1 MSRCS
6 AGNLRRLCR
15 AEIQGVS
22 LRKLSAKDLP
32 LPLPITR
39 FQRRKFR
46 RDPALSMPHYTSRYR
61 LRDLP
66 PAYVHSY
73 IQDFRRS
80 PDKYCSQ
87 DVEISNIVGPDGPSR
102 AISPTPKRVTDV
114 APTTSGGLQQRK
126 LLIRD
131 IAMSCASPGGLRRWA
146 TGRFAAVRFPEV
158 SEPPADRLKAQRQLA
173 VGGRSYLK
181 PDAAALLPP
190 AGKDDLYLALS
201 RASAA
206 VGGLRRSP
214 KGKEPTKRK
223 PATISRSQFVSASL
237 AGCWE
242 DWTSEGSRAHL
253 RLAVTVERSGSASPF
268 ASRIPAGKFD
278 DC

>member
-1 MSRCS
+1 MPHAERREAATLLPTSFS
-6 AGNLRRLCR
+6 AFFPPSPSSS
-15 AEIQGVS
+15 S
-22 LRKLSAKDLP
+22 LPFLSLLP
-32 LPLPITR
+32 LPSFSFLFLSPLPSSS
-39 FQRRKFR
+39 FPFL
-46 RDPALSMPHYTSRYR
+46 PLPH
-61 LRDLP
+61 LG
-66 PAYVHSY
+66 V
-73 IQDFRRS
+73 
-80 PDKYCSQ
+80 SQ
-87 DVEISNIVGPDGPSR
+87 
-102 AISPTPKRVTDV
+102 VTDV